1 MLLNKVKLV
10 IEIEDSN
17 KVNEFLKDNWI
28 LLEIVQVEDKI
39 KYILGYLG

>member
-28 LLEIVQVEDKI
+28 LLEIFQSEDKI